1 MRALVISGGGSKG
14 AFAGGVA
21 EYLIEEK
28 KFNYDIFL
36 GTSTGSLLVTHLAL
50 NKIEKVKA
58 AFTSVSQKSIFD
70 NCPFTIKHK
79 NGFDSIGINHFNVL
93 KNFIRGRKTFGESN
107 NLRKLIAK
115 QITQEEFFSFKN
127 QLKRFVSR
135 SPTFQPIT

>member
-1 MRALVISGGGSKG
+1 MVISDGGSKG

-28 KFNYDIFL
+28 KFNYDIFF
-36 GTSTGSLLVTHLAL
+36 GTSKGSLLVTHLAL
-50 NKIEKVKA
+50 NKIEKVNA
-58 AFTSVSQKSIFD
+58 SFTSVSQKSIFD

-107 NLRKLIAK
+107 NLRKLITK
-115 QITQEEFFSFKN
+115 QITQRSFFP
-127 QLKRFVSR
+127 SR
-135 SPTFQPIT
+135 IS